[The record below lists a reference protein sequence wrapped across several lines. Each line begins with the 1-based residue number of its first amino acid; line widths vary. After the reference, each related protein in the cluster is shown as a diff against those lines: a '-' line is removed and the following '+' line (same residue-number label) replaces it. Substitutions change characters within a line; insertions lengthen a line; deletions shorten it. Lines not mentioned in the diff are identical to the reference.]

1 MRQEMINAI
10 FAYQNIGG
18 VKNLVIMAFTILA
31 LYLFLRCIILRH
43 ICKEQM
49 RVHPFL
55 DPVLELSWKAIKRK
69 LEKSGARVNFPFLPP
84 HTQPTP
90 IGLRGPFPKKVLGF
104 CFSFFFFSFFLAGE
118 RGWEFKPTTT
128 SSSLQAP
135 PFIQQSV

>member
-31 LYLFLRCIILRH
+31 LYLFLRFIILRH

-69 LEKSGARVNFPFLPP
+69 TGEIRRACKFPIPP
-84 HTQPTP
+84 ASHAAN
-90 IGLRGPFPKKVLGF
+90 
-104 CFSFFFFSFFLAGE
+104 SYWA
-118 RGWEFKPTTT
+118 
-128 SSSLQAP
+128 
-135 PFIQQSV
+135 